1 MTLRDRQE
9 ALVAALVAGG
19 PLPDGFAPG
28 PVQAATAALA
38 RKRAGEVA
46 KAWPALAAA
55 LGTGFPSLFTA
66 WAGGRAPAGSIADG
80 WAFARSL
87 GPDLPERAA
96 GELAAAEV
104 RFVLGPAGVRRRS
117 GPALRRIPGGV
128 VVQLAGRIGWLSG
141 LGGRPGR

>member
-19 PLPDGFAPG
+19 PLPDGFSPE
-28 PVQAATAALA
+28 PVQATAAALA
-38 RKRAGEVA
+38 QKRSGEVA

-55 LGTGFPSLFTA
+55 LGPDLPSLFTA
-66 WAGGRAPAGSIADG
+66 WAAGRAPAGSAADG

-87 GPDLPERAA
+87 GADLPERAA

-117 GPALRRIPGGV
+117 GPALRRVPGGV
-128 VVQLAGRIGWLSG
+128 VLQIFGRIVR
-141 LGGRPGR
+141 LGR